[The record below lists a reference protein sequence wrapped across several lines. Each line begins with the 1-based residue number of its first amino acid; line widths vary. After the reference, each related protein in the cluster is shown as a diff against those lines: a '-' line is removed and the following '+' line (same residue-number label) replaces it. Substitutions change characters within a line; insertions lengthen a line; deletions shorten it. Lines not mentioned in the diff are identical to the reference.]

1 MSGQGKSL
9 RGPRRALPPT
19 MPAVSFLGMTKHEGM
34 IAIPIYQSRVAP
46 VLDWCST
53 ILLIPEGAESP
64 WHYAERLAVGTNVF
78 ELLRLLHGRKVSHV
92 ICGALSP
99 HALRYGQ
106 HLGMEFICGISGA
119 IEDVVEAYR
128 AGELNLPR
136 FRLPGCRCT
145 GTPGPSPG
153 QHETRCRSDRAPV
166 TPVSE
171 DREEGGPM
179 RRRQGRGRIGRG
191 VGSCMTVE
199 CTENVYVCPQCGW
212 EAPYSRGAPPTHR
225 ICPTC
230 GIPLV
235 RTLTEPESLL

>member
-1 MSGQGKSL
+1 
-9 RGPRRALPPT
+9 
-19 MPAVSFLGMTKHEGM
+19 M
-34 IAIPIYQSRVAP
+34 IAIPIYQSRIAP

-53 ILLIPEGAESP
+53 ILLIPESTESP

-106 HLGMEFICGISGA
+106 YLGMEFICGISGA
-119 IEDVVEAYR
+119 IEDVVKAYR
-128 AGELNLPR
+128 AGDLDLPR

-145 GTPGPSPG
+145 GVP
-153 QHETRCRSDRAPV
+153 RSSAGRNEARHRTDRDPV
-166 TPVSE
+166 TAAPE
-171 DREEGGPM
+171 DREKGGPL
-179 RRRQGRGRIGRG
+179 RRRQGRGRGRG
-191 VGSCMTVE
+191 RIGMGMGDCMTAE
-199 CTENVYVCPQCGW
+199 CTASVYVCPQCGW
-212 EAPYSRGAPPTHR
+212 EAPYSRGAPATHR